1 MITHTLTVIPKNL
14 SDIIITNHCIHRIS
28 DRFHL
33 LIPRNCNN
41 PRDLPHYLKKVIS
54 TTGRVNRKFEFS
66 PFYVNKCSTK
76 YNETI
81 IIHTSICV
89 FIAKWD
95 RDNPKKL
102 VIKTAVRRP

>member
-33 LIPRNCNN
+33 LN

-54 TTGRVNRKFEFS
+54 TTVRVNRKFEFS